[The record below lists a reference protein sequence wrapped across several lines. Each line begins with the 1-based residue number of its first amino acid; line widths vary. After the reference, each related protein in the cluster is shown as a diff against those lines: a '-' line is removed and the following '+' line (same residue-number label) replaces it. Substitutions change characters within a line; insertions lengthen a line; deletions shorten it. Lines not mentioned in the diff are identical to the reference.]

1 MIGYRLLR
9 RAIGFAFVLL
19 GLSVVIFTVGRIVPG
34 DPARM
39 ALGPLATN
47 EQVAQLRE
55 EMGFSKPAVVQYVDY
70 LGGVLQGNLGKSL
83 LTNRAVS
90 ADIAQA
96 LPATLEL
103 VLFTLFLI
111 AVLAVP
117 LGVLAARRHNSWIDN
132 ASRLVSLLGV
142 VTPGFVFAILLQLVA
157 SHFQFFPLTGRL
169 SNGTGFVP
177 DITHLALID
186 SLLKGRL
193 DVFGDAL
200 SHIFLPAL
208 ALSAAGIGQIMRITR
223 SSMLDVA
230 RRDHVETLRS
240 FGLPDYVITLKYML
254 RLAGVAPLTILGLEF
269 ASLIGNAFIVEMVFA
284 WPGIA
289 SYGVRAILSKDFNAV
304 MAVVLI
310 SGLFFVVANLIVD
323 LLVGLIDPRLRVG
336 RS

>member
-9 RAIGFAFVLL
+9 RAIGFAFILL
-19 GLSVVIFTVGRIVPG
+19 GLSVVIFAVARVIPG

-39 ALGPLATN
+39 ALGPLATP
-47 EQVAQLRE
+47 EQVAQLQE
-55 EMGFSKPAVVQYVDY
+55 EMGFSKPAVVQYADY
-70 LGGVLQGNLGKSL
+70 LGGVLRGNLGKSL
-83 LTNRAVS
+83 LTSRAV
-90 ADIAQA
+90 ADDIAQA

-117 LGVLAARRHNSWIDN
+117 LGMLAARRHNSWIDN
-132 ASRLVSLLGV
+132 TSRLVSLLGV
-142 VTPGFVFAILLQLVA
+142 VTPGFVFAILLQLLV
-157 SHFQFFPLTGRL
+157 SHFHFFPLTGRL
-169 SNGTGFVP
+169 SPDIRFTP
-177 DITHLALID
+177 DITHLALVD
-186 SLLKGRL
+186 SLLKGRP
-193 DVFGDAL
+193 DAFADAL

-240 FGLPDYVITLKYML
+240 FGLPEYVITLKYML
-254 RLAGVAPLTILGLEF
+254 RLAAVAPLTILGLEF

-289 SYGVRAILSKDFNAV
+289 SYGLRAILSKDFNAV

-323 LLVGLIDPRLRVG
+323 LLVGLIDPRLRARG
-336 RS
+336 

>member
-1 MIGYRLLR
+1 MIGYHLLR
-9 RAIGFAFVLL
+9 RTIGFAFILL
-19 GLSVVIFTVGRIVPG
+19 GLSVVIFAVARIIPG

-47 EQVAQLRE
+47 EQVAQLQQ
-55 EMGFSKPAVVQYVDY
+55 EMGFSKPAVVQYFDY
-70 LGGVLQGNLGKSL
+70 IGGVLRGNLGKSL
-83 LTNRAVS
+83 LTSRAV
-90 ADIAQA
+90 ADDIAQA

-111 AVLAVP
+111 AFVAVP

-142 VTPGFVFAILLQLVA
+142 VTPGFVVAILLQLLV
-157 SHFQFFPLTGRL
+157 SHFHFFPLTGRL
-169 SNGTGFVP
+169 STDIKFTP

-186 SLLKGRL
+186 SLLKGRF
-193 DVFGDAL
+193 DAFADAL

-240 FGLPDYVITLKYML
+240 FGVPDYVITLKYML
-254 RLAGVAPLTILGLEF
+254 RLAAVAPLTILGLEF

-289 SYGVRAILSKDFNAV
+289 SYGLRAILSKDFNAV

-323 LLVGLIDPRLRVG
+323 LLVGLIDPRLRA

>member
-9 RAIGFAFVLL
+9 RTIGFAFILL
-19 GLSVVIFTVGRIVPG
+19 GLSVVIFTVARVIPG

-47 EQVAQLRE
+47 EQVAQLQQ
-55 EMGFSKPAVVQYVDY
+55 EMGFSKPAIVQYFDY
-70 LGGVLQGNLGKSL
+70 ISGVLRGNLGKSL
-83 LTNRAVS
+83 LTSRAV
-90 ADIAQA
+90 ADDIAQA

-111 AVLAVP
+111 GAVAVP

-142 VTPGFVFAILLQLVA
+142 VTPGFVVAILLQLLV

-169 SNGTGFVP
+169 STDIHFTP
-177 DITHLALID
+177 DITHLALVD
-186 SLLKGRL
+186 SLLKGRF
-193 DVFGDAL
+193 DAFGDAL

-223 SSMLDVA
+223 SSMLDIA

-254 RLAGVAPLTILGLEF
+254 RLAAVAPLTILGLEF

-289 SYGVRAILSKDFNAV
+289 SYGLRAILSKDINAV
-304 MAVVLI
+304 MAVVLT

-323 LLVGLIDPRLRVG
+323 LLVGLIDPRLRARG
-336 RS
+336 

>member
-9 RAIGFAFVLL
+9 RTISFAFILL
-19 GLSVVIFTVGRIVPG
+19 GLSVVIFTVARVIPG

-47 EQVAQLRE
+47 EQVAQLQQ
-55 EMGFSKPAVVQYVDY
+55 EMGFSKPAVIQYFDY
-70 LGGVLQGNLGKSL
+70 IGGVLRGNLGKSL
-83 LTNRAVS
+83 LTSRAV
-90 ADIAQA
+90 ADDIAQA

-111 AVLAVP
+111 AAVAVP

-132 ASRLVSLLGV
+132 ASRLVSLLGI
-142 VTPGFVFAILLQLVA
+142 VTPGFVFAILLQLLV
-157 SHFQFFPLTGRL
+157 SHFHFFPLTGRL
-169 SNGTGFVP
+169 STNLGFVP

-193 DVFGDAL
+193 DAFGDAL

-240 FGLPDYVITLKYML
+240 FGLPEYVITLKYML
-254 RLAGVAPLTILGLEF
+254 RLAAVAPLTILGLEF

-289 SYGVRAILSKDFNAV
+289 SYGLRAILSKDINAV
-304 MAVVLI
+304 MAVVLT

-323 LLVGLIDPRLRVG
+323 LLVGLIDPRLRARG
-336 RS
+336 

>member
-9 RAIGFAFVLL
+9 RTISFAFILL
-19 GLSVVIFTVGRIVPG
+19 GLSVVIFTVARVIPG

-47 EQVAQLRE
+47 EQVAQLQQ
-55 EMGFSKPAVVQYVDY
+55 EMGFSKPAVIQYFDY
-70 LGGVLQGNLGKSL
+70 IGGVLRGNLGKSL
-83 LTNRAVS
+83 LTSRAV
-90 ADIAQA
+90 ADDIAQA

-111 AVLAVP
+111 AAVAVP

-142 VTPGFVFAILLQLVA
+142 VTPGFVFAILLQLLV
-157 SHFQFFPLTGRL
+157 SHFHFFPLTGRL
-169 SNGTGFVP
+169 STNLGFVP

-193 DVFGDAL
+193 DAFGDAL

-240 FGLPDYVITLKYML
+240 FGLPEYVITLKYML
-254 RLAGVAPLTILGLEF
+254 RLAAVAPLTILGLEF

-289 SYGVRAILSKDFNAV
+289 SYGLRAILSKDINAV
-304 MAVVLI
+304 MAVVLT

-323 LLVGLIDPRLRVG
+323 LLVGLIDPRLRARG
-336 RS
+336 